1 MIKLPLKK
9 QILLITYA
17 GDILCNI
24 EYAGKDIL
32 KCKDAH
38 HKIFTEDGDY
48 FFSKLDGDNDDYIF
62 IERNQIIGY
71 HNIKNENIKNN
82 KILNSS
88 NNKII
93 DLKSFKKQKES

>member
-9 QILLITYA
+9 QIILITYV

-38 HKIFTEDGDY
+38 HKLFTENGDY
-48 FFSKLDGDNDDYIF
+48 FFSKLDGDNEDCIY
-62 IERNQIIGY
+62 IERNQVIGY
-71 HNIKNENIKNN
+71 HNIKTETINSN
-82 KILNSS
+82 KKFNKS
-88 NNKII
+88 KII
-93 DLKSFKKQKES
+93 DFKTFKKQKEI